1 MAIEQNY
8 FILFELPQQYQVD
21 TALLSDRYRA
31 LQKTLHPDRY
41 AHKSEREQL
50 QAVQASAHLNEAL
63 ATLKSPLRR
72 AAYLLSLKGVDTDS
86 SHQTVSDGAF
96 LMQQMMLREQLDDAR
111 DAADPFDA
119 LEELLHQLQG
129 SEAELQGALESQLQ
143 SDDPAVLGEALDNL
157 QKLQFFDKL
166 RHEIERVED
175 ELDDL

>member
-8 FILFELPQQYQVD
+8 YALFELPLQYQID
-21 TALLSDRYRA
+21 TAELADRYRA
-31 LQKTLHPDRY
+31 LQKTLHPDRF

-72 AAYLLSLKGVDTDS
+72 AAYLLSLKGVDTDI

-96 LMQQMMLREQLDDAR
+96 LMQQMMLREQLEEAQDAE
-111 DAADPFDA
+111 DPFDA
-119 LEELLHQLQG
+119 LEALLQQLQS
-129 SEAELQGALESQLQ
+129 SESELQKLLESQLQ
-143 SDDPAVLGEALDNL
+143 SDDSSVLEEALDNL
-157 QKLQFFDKL
+157 RKLQFFDKL
-166 RHEIERVED
+166 RSEIERVED